1 MKVTL
6 KFASLTILALIVA
19 GCGRK
24 PQVPKN
30 TVAAAYVDLEKAYQN
45 GKLLISSVINEFPA
59 SSNSVVRSE
68 VRKEYDK
75 VFKAIDEYKEALK
88 PKWAVVAFGSAHNT
102 LSHPPSENIAIAIKV
117 DANETTVNSM
127 LKQLVAK
134 RTGKDDIKPVTH
146 KNGAIYE
153 DYSFHAGHVGGDLM
167 ILANSKDAFMDM
179 FNLYTGEGLPSKDFT
194 ELPRISGHVL
204 ARISTIPIH
213 SLVSRLEVT
222 GEIEKFGKVSDDED
236 LADMILHLGAVT
248 LDILADG
255 NDIGLSLR
263 IICGSSDDAKILE
276 HVFQTIAFMS
286 RAGFD
291 LCAYLADTPK
301 RLPEKFRHY
310 TNKINQSKDF
320 FIAASRAFDA
330 ARDGRIAE
338 ITFAS
343 SMDEIAKSIAKI
355 IIPERPAGKAD
366 PKPPSR

>member
-1 MKVTL
+1 MKRAL
-6 KFASLTILALIVA
+6 RLTCLAILALIVA

-24 PQVPKN
+24 PQVPGN
-30 TVAAAYVDLEKAYQN
+30 TIAAAYVDLEKAYQN
-45 GKLLISSVINEFPA
+45 GKLLISSIINEFPV
-59 SSNSVVRSE
+59 SSNSV

-75 VFKAIDEYKEALK
+75 VFKVIDEYRGTLK
-88 PKWAVVAFGSAHNT
+88 PKWAVIAFGGALKT
-102 LSHPPSENIAIAIKV
+102 LSHPPSENIAIAVKV
-117 DANETTVNSM
+117 DAKETTVDSM
-127 LKQLVAK
+127 LKQLAAK

-146 KNGAIYE
+146 KNGVIYE
-153 DYSFHAGHVGGDLM
+153 AYSFHAGRIGDDLL

-194 ELPRISGHVL
+194 ELPRISGHTL

-213 SLVSRLEVT
+213 SLISRLELT

-291 LCAYLADTPK
+291 LCAYLADNPN
-301 RLPEKFRHY
+301 RLPESFRHY
-310 TNKINQSKDF
+310 RNKINQSKDF

-355 IIPERPAGKAD
+355 IIPEKPAGKAD